1 MCRCAGRLAWCPSS
15 ELAGRWERDGSKW
28 RNRVAGSWE
37 DATGSIS
44 ADGQVGTDDTGSAE
58 GRGSCEVLVGVG
70 AKALA
75 IVGGKALDDAG
86 FEEVE
91 AGFGDAANF
100 VGKGLEL
107 VREAVEGRC
116 PEAVFEFVAFGCG
129 IADDGSA
136 LGAVIGGCRHF
147 DWAAGDDVG
156 EDLGAVIGGE
166 DDVRAFGIVGN
177 HSSDFGASPKVGH
190 APEAGVNVANRV
202 MPLARA

>member
-15 ELAGRWERDGSKW
+15 ELAGRWERDGSK
-28 RNRVAGSWE
+28 RM
-37 DATGSIS
+37 
-44 ADGQVGTDDTGSAE
+44 GQVGTDDTGSAE

-107 VREAVEGRC
+107 VGEAVEGRC

-136 LGAVIGGCRHF
+136 LGAVIGGCGHF
-147 DWAAGDDVG
+147 DWAAGDD
-156 EDLGAVIGGE
+156 
-166 DDVRAFGIVGN
+166 
-177 HSSDFGASPKVGH
+177 
-190 APEAGVNVANRV
+190 
-202 MPLARA
+202 